1 MDVYGPVD
9 LKLKH
14 GTSMQ
19 IVAPSRS
26 GKTHLALDIALR
38 REEVYDK
45 KQEIC
50 IYVYK
55 QNQAVFEET
64 KDKDSTIFFTDS
76 IDILEEHLSK
86 GKSALVIF
94 DDLLFEMQSEL
105 NDYITSFFVH
115 RSHHQNISVIVL
127 QQVLYAKNT
136 RTLNLNAHYL
146 ILFRSPRDSR
156 QIYCLG
162 SQMMPEN
169 SKFLYNCYKRAT
181 EKLHG
186 YLLVDLFPTTEEFAK
201 FRSSI
206 FIDKKLIFYIQNK

>member
-1 MDVYGPVD
+1 MDVYGPVN

-26 GKTHLALDIALR
+26 GKTYLALDIALHR
-38 REEVYDK
+38 KEVYDVN
-45 KQEIC
+45 QDIC

-64 KDKDSTIFFTDS
+64 KEKDKTIFFTDS
-76 IDILEEHLSK
+76 IETLEKYLNE

-94 DDLLFEMQSEL
+94 DDLLFEMQTGL

-127 QQVLYAKNT
+127 QQVLYAKNA
-136 RTLNLNAHYL
+136 RTINLNAHYL

-169 SKFLYNCYKRAT
+169 SKFLYNCYKKAT
-181 EKLHG
+181 SQPHG
-186 YLLVDLFPTTEEFAK
+186 YLFVDLFPTTEEYAK
-201 FRSSI
+201 FRSSV
-206 FIDKKLIFYIQNK
+206 FVDKKLVFYLQK